1 MVQIAFQNRVERI
14 VLIQAVI
21 GDAIIFVV
29 VGANFSDR
37 EPVPTIIA
45 VSKSPLP
52 VVHVTSFHTT

>member
-1 MVQIAFQNRVERI
+1 MGPNRLQNRVERI

-37 EPVPTIIA
+37 EPVPTCDRRIE
-45 VSKSPLP
+45 
-52 VVHVTSFHTT
+52 VTSCCS